1 MPAEFFYLA
10 DVPALSGLGSSASY
24 AVATIKVISSIQ
36 KKLSKFE
43 IAEISYEIEKQ
54 RLNENTGIQD
64 AIAASHGG
72 LNFVEISKNGKYK

>member
-10 DVPALSGLGSSASY
+10 DVPALSGLGSSRFLRSGNNKSY
-24 AVATIKVISSIQ
+24 FKYS
-36 KKLSKFE
+36 KKKSYQNLE

-64 AIAASHGG
+64 AIAASR
-72 LNFVEISKNGKYK
+72 NWTKFC